1 MISRAFV
8 AASILVVPLA
18 YSQTDVLAP
27 PPALV
32 LENVPPIPAELA
44 KKLTPYGDFRPH
56 GMLSWNPNKRE
67 ILIRRRLTN
76 TNQVH
81 LVTEPGAPP
90 VPLTDYPDA
99 VQGAGYQPGAG
110 KYFVFAKAEGG
121 NEVFRGFLQDAATK
135 QATPFTPEGERVSD

>member
-32 LENVPPIPAELA
+32 LGTAPPIPAELA
-44 KKLTPYGDFRPH
+44 KKLAPYGDFRPH
-56 GMLSWNPNKRE
+56 TMLSWNPNKRE
-67 ILIRRRLTN
+67 MLIRRRLMA

-81 LVTEPGAPP
+81 VVSEPGAPP

-99 VQGAGYQPGAG
+99 
-110 KYFVFAKAEGG
+110 
-121 NEVFRGFLQDAATK
+121 
-135 QATPFTPEGERVSD
+135 